1 MVGLRAEDAE
11 LVTGIL
17 LCTVKEA
24 LSVKYTGDNAF
35 FSGESK
41 FFIIFFSYSY
51 YLYVSFFI
59 SLRDQMF
66 LLHPDFT
73 LEIFS
78 IPLQTGRYQ
87 EAAKRY
93 SEALQLIESLDSESF
108 EQLTLTVLLNRTGCN
123 MKLSMWPDVIQD
135 CIRGLAIHPKHP
147 KFLQVCA
154 LRWSE
159 HCAHYIHESIM

>member
-1 MVGLRAEDAE
+1 MVGLRAEDAD

-35 FSGESK
+35 FSGTQPVQSIAK
-41 FFIIFFSYSY
+41 LYAKTWRSNRSYTFAQLFWHCENY
-51 YLYVSFFI
+51 RL
-59 SLRDQMF
+59 SLNKMSCLNHCTTEF
-66 LLHPDFT
+66 
-73 LEIFS
+73 
-78 IPLQTGRYQ
+78 PLVGRYQ

-147 KFLQVCA
+147 KFLQV
-154 LRWSE
+154 LSG
-159 HCAHYIHESIM
+159 YPNSFI